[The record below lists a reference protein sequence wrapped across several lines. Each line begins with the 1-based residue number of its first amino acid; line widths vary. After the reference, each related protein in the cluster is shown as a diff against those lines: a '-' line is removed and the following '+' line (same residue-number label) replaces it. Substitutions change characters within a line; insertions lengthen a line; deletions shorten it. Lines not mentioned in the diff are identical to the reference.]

1 MLLGISSLGHLI
13 DYTLKNKS
21 NDLSKSLLE
30 ATEACLHLLINNL

>member
-1 MLLGISSLGHLI
+1 MLLGINTLGHLI
-13 DYTLKNKS
+13 EFTINNKS